1 MKKVFLLGLLIIS
14 LAAGYFF
21 LYQAPKPVS
30 DPIVQ
35 KKSQT
40 SSRKLFLG
48 ARKKSP
54 KKIQG
59 TASDISDGCEE
70 LTNNLETIDFNAPVT
85 EWVLNFDQA
94 AFSKCQL
101 PVFKE
106 RLALIQKYCFH
117 EFLESE
123 CSTHA
128 VFLRAQLR
136 TRGVEDGE
144 DQELLA
150 DLILNEFAGNKPD
163 FKKLTKIS
171 EKLMVLDPD
180 QKAYQKLWAS
190 SKVVNKLMDGKS
202 AMDAA
207 LDVNERVSP
216 DLWNDPAM
224 NGIKMAMATG
234 LEPGNVEGYARGYLS
249 QKSDAVMH
257 EVLGWALWKQNR
269 KDEAISELE
278 RAIAMKP
285 KDPWLKEQLKKVKA
299 KGANANSYEAR
310 ITLGVDL
317 NDLYN

>member
-1 MKKVFLLGLLIIS
+1 MKKVFLLGLLIVS
-14 LAAGYFF
+14 LITGYFILF
-21 LYQAPKPVS
+21 NQKASVS
-30 DPIVQ
+30 KIVPQ
-35 KKSQT
+35 DSKM

-48 ARKKSP
+48 ARKKNP
-54 KKIQG
+54 KKIQVNAAV
-59 TASDISDGCEE
+59 TADGCEE

-106 RLALIQKYCFH
+106 RLALIQKYCFD